1 MLGIIFGPCHNVIK
15 VSSAEAVDNNEKTK
29 VWNTNFFLLWQGQ
42 FVSAVGDVVYEIALG
57 FWILA
62 MTGSTALMGTLMAA
76 STIPRVLLGPF
87 AGVIVDRVNRKWLI
101 VGMDAIRGVAV
112 LLVGI
117 AAMTGRAEVWMVF
130 AAGVITGLCA
140 AFFNPSIG
148 SIIPDI
154 VHRER
159 LVQANS
165 FFSMIRAG
173 SGILGNS
180 IGGVLYTVLG
190 APLMFLVNGISYLFS
205 SGTEVFIRVPETHK
219 EREKKHFFT
228 DMKEGFSFVW
238 QNNGLRFLMIAAGVL
253 NFFASISMLLLIPL
267 FQRTDWLGPA
277 RYGVTMA
284 VFTTA
289 MIAGM
294 ATTASFKIPPE
305 RRLLYFGIGM
315 VLFVVPLMAFPFFG
329 VFWPMLVCIAIA
341 GYFNAIVNV
350 LLQSVV
356 QLGVPQELRGKV
368 FGLMGTLTQG
378 LTPIGMALGGVL
390 GEFLPLPWVIGGS
403 FALIGIYIFP
413 QLGARG
419 VRDFF
424 AVEDPDAIEDPD
436 TGDDPNDV

>member
-1 MLGIIFGPCHNVIK
+1 M
-15 VSSAEAVDNNEKTK
+15 SSAEPAE
-29 VWNTNFFLLWQGQ
+29 NTGKIKLWTMNFVLLWQGQ
-42 FVSAVGDVVYEIALG
+42 FVSAIGDVVYEIALG

-62 MTGSTALMGTLMAA
+62 MTGSTAMMGTLMAA
-76 STIPRVLLGPF
+76 STIPRVLLAPF
-87 AGVIVDRVNRKWLI
+87 AGVVVDRTNRKWLI

-112 LLVGI
+112 GLVAI

-159 LVQANS
+159 IVQANS

-180 IGGVLYTVLG
+180 IGGVLYAVLG

-205 SGTEVFIRVPETHK
+205 SGTEIFIRVPETHK
-219 EREKKHFFT
+219 DREKKHFFT
-228 DMKEGFSFVW
+228 DMKEGLSFVW
-238 QNNGLRFLMIAAGVL
+238 RNNGLRFLMTAAGVI
-253 NFFASISMLLLIPL
+253 NFLASIAVLLLIPL

-284 VFTTA
+284 VFTAA

-294 ATTASFKIPPE
+294 ATTASIKIPPE
-305 RRLLYFGIGM
+305 RRLLLFGIST
-315 VLFVVPLMAFPFFG
+315 VLFVAPLMAFPFFG
-329 VFWPMLVCIAIA
+329 VFWPMLVCIVIA
-341 GYFNAIVNV
+341 GYSNAIVNV
-350 LLQSVV
+350 LIQSVI

-368 FGLMGTLTQG
+368 MGLLDTLTQG
-378 LTPIGMALGGVL
+378 LTPIGMAIGGVL

-403 FALIGIYIFP
+403 FALIGVYIFP

-419 VRDFF
+419 IRDFF
-424 AVEDPDAIEDPD
+424 AVDEEPLVESQPS
-436 TGDDPNDV
+436 G